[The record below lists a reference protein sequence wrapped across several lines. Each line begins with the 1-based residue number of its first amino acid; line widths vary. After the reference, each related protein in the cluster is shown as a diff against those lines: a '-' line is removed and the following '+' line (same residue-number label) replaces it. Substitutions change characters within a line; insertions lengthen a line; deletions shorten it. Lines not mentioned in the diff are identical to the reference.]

1 MSEGQSKT
9 MLVLNISPQIE
20 DEMVDYLL
28 AQSHVSGFTSY
39 PVRGHGEHS
48 YLSIAEQVSG
58 RRKRIQF
65 EIIMAPPE
73 VDDLLGGLAE
83 NVGKGIA
90 YWQLPVINFGRIGN
104 EV

>member
-1 MSEGQSKT
+1 MSESQRNT
-9 MLVLNISPQIE
+9 LLVLNIAPQIE

-28 AQSHVSGFTSY
+28 ALSSVSGFTSY

-65 EIIMAPPE
+65 EIIMAVPE
-73 VDDLLGGLAE
+73 VDELLAGLAA
-83 NVGKGIA
+83 NVGKEIA
-90 YWQLPVINFGRIGN
+90 YWQLPIINFGRVGN
-104 EV
+104 EI

>member
-1 MSEGQSKT
+1 MSESQRNT
-9 MLVLNISPQIE
+9 LLVLNIAPQIE

-28 AQSHVSGFTSY
+28 AQSSVSGFTSY

-65 EIIMAPPE
+65 EIIMAVPE
-73 VDDLLGGLAE
+73 VDELLAGLAA
-83 NVGKGIA
+83 NVGKEIA
-90 YWQLPVINFGRIGN
+90 YWQLPIINFGRVGN
-104 EV
+104 EI

>member
-1 MSEGQSKT
+1 MRESQRNT
-9 MLVLNISPQIE
+9 LLVLNIAPQIE

-28 AQSHVSGFTSY
+28 AQSSVSGFTSY

-65 EIIMAPPE
+65 EIIMAVPE
-73 VDDLLGGLAE
+73 VDELLAGLAA
-83 NVGKGIA
+83 NVGKEIA
-90 YWQLPVINFGRIGN
+90 YWQLPIINFGRVDN
-104 EV
+104 EI

>member
-1 MSEGQSKT
+1 MNENPTKT
-9 MLVLNISPQIE
+9 LLVLNISPQLE
-20 DEMVDYLL
+20 DDMIDYLL
-28 AQSHVSGFTSY
+28 AQTQVSGFTSY

-65 EIIMAPPE
+65 EIIMAAQE
-73 VDDLLGGLAE
+73 VDGLLGGLAS

-90 YWQLPVINFGRIGN
+90 YWQLAVMNFGRIDN

>member
-1 MSEGQSKT
+1 MSESQRNT
-9 MLVLNISPQIE
+9 LLVLNIAPQIE

-28 AQSHVSGFTSY
+28 AQSSVSGFTSY

-65 EIIMAPPE
+65 EIIMAVPE
-73 VDDLLGGLAE
+73 VDELLAGLAA
-83 NVGKGIA
+83 NVGKEIA
-90 YWQLPVINFGRIGN
+90 YWQLPIINFGRVDN
-104 EV
+104 EI

>member
-9 MLVLNISPQIE
+9 MLVLNISPQVE

-28 AQSHVSGFTSY
+28 AQSHASGFTSY

-48 YLSIAEQVSG
+48 HLSIAEQVSG
-58 RRKRIQF
+58 RQKRIQF
-65 EIIMAPPE
+65 EIIMAALE
-73 VDDLLGGLAE
+73 VDDLLGGLAA
-83 NVGKGIA
+83 NVGKDIA

-104 EV
+104 GV

>member
-1 MSEGQSKT
+1 MSEGQNKT
-9 MLVLNISPQIE
+9 LLVLNISPQIE

-28 AQSHVSGFTSY
+28 AQSCASGFTSY

-65 EIIMAPPE
+65 EIIMEAPD
-73 VDDLLGGLAE
+73 VDALLAGLAA

-90 YWQLPVINFGRIGN
+90 YWQLPVSNFGRIGN